1 MSQKTEGPHERVS
14 ICGLTPR
21 TVYVFKVRAE
31 SDAGPSEE
39 SHCSD
44 PYLTQ
49 PPPVP
54 SQPGKP
60 TASKNEVTDDSIKIN
75 WTAPKQNSHAV
86 KGYIVLY
93 CKKDSLP
100 DGWCKIGPSESPQQF
115 LELSGLSSKTKYYFK
130 VQAVGVYGENSQE
143 SEVGGPI
150 ETKQEERLA
159 EVMLPKS
166 TRIED
171 GPPPVHKLSIQL
183 VSSDPKNM
191 IYKYCIGKASN
202 IQGIEEKVIMVLG
215 ATGAGKST
223 LINGMVNYI
232 LGVEWGDQFRFKLIA
247 DEGQGSQAVSQTKAI
262 TAYTFHRQKGSPLPY
277 TLTIIDTPGFGDT
290 GGLERD
296 KYITS
301 QIKEFFSASSSNC
314 IDHLNAIGFVTQSSL
329 PRLTPTQRYIFD
341 SILATFGKDIAS
353 NIFMM
358 VTFCDGG
365 DPPVMAAVKAAE
377 IPHCTSFKFNN
388 SALFANPKDQ
398 FSKMLRK

>member
-1 MSQKTEGPHERVS
+1 MKTDSTNATLLVRGLAAKTNYLFKVQAVCNSGVSPASEVSDAIKTKHLPPPGQPGKPTKTKVTYDTIELTWSKPKTGAKRVKYYTVCYYEVNDFAEQWVSQKTEGPHERVS

-21 TVYVFKVRAE
+21 AVYVFKVHAE

-49 PPPVP
+49 LPPVP

-115 LELSGLSSKTKYYFK
+115 LEISGLSSKTKYYFK

-150 ETKQEERLA
+150 ETKRKERLA

-171 GPPPVHKLSIQL
+171 GPPPVYKLSIQL

-232 LGVEWGDQFRFKLIA
+232 LGVEWKDQFRFKLIA
-247 DEGQGSQAVSQTKAI
+247 DEGQGSQAESQTKSI
-262 TAYTFHRQKGSPLPY
+262 TAYTFVP
-277 TLTIIDTPGFGDT
+277 
-290 GGLERD
+290 
-296 KYITS
+296 
-301 QIKEFFSASSSNC
+301 
-314 IDHLNAIGFVTQSSL
+314 HLRHT
-329 PRLTPTQRYIFD
+329 
-341 SILATFGKDIAS
+341 
-353 NIFMM
+353 
-358 VTFCDGG
+358 
-365 DPPVMAAVKAAE
+365 
-377 IPHCTSFKFNN
+377 
-388 SALFANPKDQ
+388 
-398 FSKMLRK
+398 

>member
-21 TVYVFKVRAE
+21 AVYVFKVHAE

-44 PYLTQ
+44 PYLTL

-60 TASKNEVTDDSIKIN
+60 TAYKNEVTDDSIKIN

-100 DGWCKIGPSESPQQF
+100 DGWCKTGLSESPQQF
-115 LELSGLSSKTKYYFK
+115 LELSGLSSKTKYYFE
-130 VQAVGVYGENSQE
+130 VQAVGVHGENSQE

-150 ETKQEERLA
+150 ETKRKERLA

-191 IYKYCIGKASN
+191 IYKYCIGKASS

-232 LGVEWGDQFRFKLIA
+232 LGVEWEDQFRFKLIA
-247 DEGQGSQAVSQTKAI
+247 DEGQGSQAVSQTNSI
-262 TAYTFHRQKGSPLPY
+262 TA
-277 TLTIIDTPGFGDT
+277 
-290 GGLERD
+290 
-296 KYITS
+296 
-301 QIKEFFSASSSNC
+301 
-314 IDHLNAIGFVTQSSL
+314 
-329 PRLTPTQRYIFD
+329 
-341 SILATFGKDIAS
+341 
-353 NIFMM
+353 
-358 VTFCDGG
+358 
-365 DPPVMAAVKAAE
+365 
-377 IPHCTSFKFNN
+377 
-388 SALFANPKDQ
+388 
-398 FSKMLRK
+398 

>member
-1 MSQKTEGPHERVS
+1 MNDSAGQWVSQKTEGPLERVS

-21 TVYVFKVRAE
+21 AVYVFKVRAE

-44 PYLTQ
+44 PYLTL

-60 TASKNEVTDDSIKIN
+60 TAYKNEVTDDSIKIN

-100 DGWCKIGPSESPQQF
+100 DGWCKI
-115 LELSGLSSKTKYYFK
+115 
-130 VQAVGVYGENSQE
+130 
-143 SEVGGPI
+143 
-150 ETKQEERLA
+150 
-159 EVMLPKS
+159 VMLPKS

-191 IYKYCIGKASN
+191 IYKYCIGKASS

-247 DEGQGSQAVSQTKAI
+247 DEGQGSQAVSQTKSI

-290 GGLERD
+290 GGLERH

-314 IDHLNAIGFVTQSSL
+314 IDHLNAIGFVT
-329 PRLTPTQRYIFD
+329 
-341 SILATFGKDIAS
+341 
-353 NIFMM
+353 
-358 VTFCDGG
+358 
-365 DPPVMAAVKAAE
+365 
-377 IPHCTSFKFNN
+377 
-388 SALFANPKDQ
+388 
-398 FSKMLRK
+398 